1 MKESGFRFGFFNI
14 LEYPDFF
21 EEYRAR
27 LIAPCDY
34 CQFPNEMTDEAD
46 RGKEE
51 VGGWL
56 PYKSPP
62 DTWP

>member
-1 MKESGFRFGFFNI
+1 MKESGFRFGFFNF

-34 CQFPNEMTDEAD
+34 CQLPNEMTDEAD
-46 RGKEE
+46 RG
-51 VGGWL
+51 
-56 PYKSPP
+56 
-62 DTWP
+62 